1 MQSTRLKG
9 IMECFRRFIVLISGS
24 ILFRRAGKK
33 RLLISLRE
41 LVFSLADDPD
51 MLSPTLSAP
60 SASLLRFLRS
70 QTGISAAPSSCAYLK
85 RLAGRGKAFSTG
97 SPKLTS
103 WMRPD
108 ATHSSAAFDT
118 GLCANIRG
126 RPNAKAAL
134 SPLLVP
140 MQLTSSR
147 HASTKS
153 RPFLRRLFDLKRN
166 KASDYQNQSPPGP
179 GFMDEGTEGM
189 FNIGRSLSAKA
200 SNELRIR
207 CTEFDTNGD
216 VTLVNGEFRKQELIA
231 KVCLENT
238 NSDF

>member
-1 MQSTRLKG
+1 LYSSDIRINLVPA
-9 IMECFRRFIVLISGS
+9 R
-24 ILFRRAGKK
+24 GKK
-33 RLLISLRE
+33 ALLISSPER
-41 LVFSLADDPD
+41 VFSLANNPD

-70 QTGISAAPSSCAYLK
+70 QTGGSVTTSVCAYPK
-85 RLAGRGKAFSTG
+85 RLAGRGKAFSTE
-97 SPKLTS
+97 SPKLTGWTRS
-103 WMRPD
+103 ETPHNS
-108 ATHSSAAFDT
+108 ATFDT
-118 GLCANIRG
+118 GLCASTRG
-126 RPNAKAAL
+126 RPVVKATL
-134 SPLLVP
+134 SPPSVP
-140 MQLTSSR
+140 VQLTSSR
-147 HASTKS
+147 HASTKN

-166 KASDYQNQSPPGP
+166 KAADYQSQTPPGS

-231 KVCLENT
+231 KVRLENT
-238 NSDF
+238 EPEIQHALMDNVL